1 MLVSIPMIKFLYS
14 WRSNL
19 SFDSPSL
26 MGTVKLPGMRP
37 LKDWLQSCLQCPPV
51 PARGAAKSPSG
62 NPWVFPINPWGSS
75 LGGWPHMAPLRAWAS
90 QRLRRGHLGPRERR
104 GRGVA
109 EEGLSLNLWQFEW
122 GRWWSTI
129 KVLWVP
135 GVPYFQTKA
144 MGQRMQPNHGWL
156 L

>member
-62 NPWVFPINPWGSS
+62 NP
-75 LGGWPHMAPLRAWAS
+75 
-90 QRLRRGHLGPRERR
+90 
-104 GRGVA
+104 
-109 EEGLSLNLWQFEW
+109 
-122 GRWWSTI
+122 
-129 KVLWVP
+129 
-135 GVPYFQTKA
+135 
-144 MGQRMQPNHGWL
+144 
-156 L
+156 